1 MVKPMKDKTGI
12 TVLIAFIQMV
22 NKSNRKPNELWV
34 DQVKNF
40 NNLMQEWLDNN
51 DIFFVHST
59 HNVDKSVIADFCR
72 F

>member
-1 MVKPMKDKTGI
+1 MVKPLKDKKGI

-34 DQVKNF
+34 GQVKNF

-51 DIFFVHST
+51 DIFVHSR

>member
-1 MVKPMKDKTGI
+1 MVKPLKDKKGI

-40 NNLMQEWLDNN
+40 NNLMQERLDNN
-51 DIFFVHST
+51 DIFVHST